1 VLNRRNRAHL
11 QRARAGKPGADPA
24 NVLRGLADECYLA
37 AAQPDVA
44 GDIVLATPL
53 YRAMERLEAAAGHLE
68 LKASRRQ
75 AFANMQNFHAARV
88 Q

>member
-1 VLNRRNRAHL
+1 VLDRRNRAHL

-53 YRAMERLEAAAGHLE
+53 YRAMERLLNAANHVE
-68 LKASRRQ
+68 ASRRRQ
-75 AFANMQNFHAARV
+75 VFANIQNFHAARV